1 MTHYRRN
8 GSGTVATEDYFNFSR
23 EMMAGP
29 IYRKYEKAINF
40 IWNPR
45 KDIDYSQDIEDWKS
59 LSEDRREALLGV
71 TTRFFAGEQVVAEDI
86 VPMLMSARALGRYD
100 WMMFLTTFAM
110 EEAKHAEF
118 FAQWH
123 QRVVGILDPN
133 EVVPHF
139 LTRGKTVDPT
149 GRFEIKEVAHE
160 GLPRYGREL
169 EAALLE
175 ADESEVERRVVRY
188 LTLYCT
194 FVEGVLSMPSY
205 EIVVDACT
213 TWDALPALKRGFRL
227 ILADEGRHITFGT
240 HAIRLLLEK
249 HPEFEEDV
257 HETVDEF
264 RGSVVGL
271 VEYQRTMSDLDL
283 TKYQDQK
290 ARHYLNRCREMGVTP
305 DQSLVDQILD
315 PEIDFVVGV
324 IAG

>member
-1 MTHYRRN
+1 MAEN
-8 GSGTVATEDYFNFSR
+8 GANGAGHENPEQYFHFSR

-29 IYRKYEKAINF
+29 IYRKYEKAING

-45 KDIDYSQDIEDWKS
+45 DLDYSQDVEDWKR
-59 LSEDRREALLGV
+59 LSEDRRGALLGI
-71 TTRFFAGEQVVAEDI
+71 TTRFFAGEQVVAEDV
-86 VPMLMSARALGRYD
+86 VPMLVAARVLGRYD
-100 WMMFLTTFAM
+100 WMMFLTTFGM
-110 EEAKHAEF
+110 EEAKHAEL

-123 QRVVGILDPN
+123 EHVVGILDPD
-133 EVVPHF
+133 EIVPHF

-160 GLPRYGREL
+160 GLPRYADEL
-169 EAALLE
+169 EE
-175 ADESEVERRVVRY
+175 AIADGDESEVKRRLVRY
-188 LTLYCT
+188 LALYCG

-213 TWDALPALKRGFRL
+213 AWDAFPALKQGFRL

-240 HAIRLLLEK
+240 HAIKLLLGE
-249 HPEFEEDV
+249 HPEFEQDV
-257 HETVDEF
+257 HETFDEF

-271 VEYQRTMSDLDL
+271 VEYQRTMSDLEL
-283 TKYQDQK
+283 AKYQEQK

-305 DQSLVDQILD
+305 DQTMVDQILD

-324 IAG
+324 VAG

>member
-1 MTHYRRN
+1 M
-8 GSGTVATEDYFNFSR
+8 ATNSSETTIGAEEEKYFNFSR

-29 IYRKYEKAINF
+29 IYRKYEKAING

-45 KDIDYSQDIEDWKS
+45 DFDYAQDIEDWPT
-59 LSEDRREALLGV
+59 LSEDRRKSMLGITV
-71 TTRFFAGEQVVAEDI
+71 RFFAGEQIVAKDV
-86 VPMLMSARALGRYD
+86 VPMLVAARALGRYD
-100 WMMFLTTFAM
+100 WVMFLGTFAM

-123 QRVVGILDPN
+123 DRVVGILDPP
-133 EVVPHF
+133 EVVPYF

-160 GLPRYGREL
+160 GLPQYADEL
-169 EAALLE
+169 EEALRGGDE
-175 ADESEVERRVVRY
+175 ADVEHRLLRY
-188 LTLYCT
+188 MTLYCA

-205 EIVVDACT
+205 EIVVDACRA
-213 TWDALPALKRGFRL
+213 WGRLPTLQLGFRK

-240 HAIRLLLEK
+240 HAVRLLLER
-249 HPEFEEDV
+249 HPEWEADV
-257 HETVDEF
+257 HEVFDEF

-283 TKYQDQK
+283 SKYQDQK
-290 ARHYLNRCREMGVTP
+290 VRHYRNRCREMGVQADET
-305 DQSLVDQILD
+305 LVEQILD

-324 IAG
+324 VAG